1 MGRVSGFGTGSS
13 SGFSFSRGL
22 YAKGLVG
29 VAADGGV
36 GLVAYLRVAEVQ
48 VWMLFGATSA
58 RSTRRHD
65 NDGALID
72 MFAVFLVYNV

>member
-1 MGRVSGFGTGSS
+1 MFSPARGGRGNPMGRVRGFGTGSS

-36 GLVAYLRVAEVQ
+36 GLVA
-48 VWMLFGATSA
+48 
-58 RSTRRHD
+58 
-65 NDGALID
+65 
-72 MFAVFLVYNV
+72 